1 MGRKKNKNKN
11 NKKNSVIIKQKNE
24 QIVNPSIIKGTKDN
38 NLIVSEKTES
48 KDKPDKY
55 SNTNIGNI
63 DIKKDEKS
71 YCPKNILLRFIDA
84 IIEKQILSKVFII
97 LFATFVFSYAYSN
110 IEEMNRKALSYIG
123 LILCMVVC
131 YVEILGIRDHLWII
145 EGSIPSSRRWREA
158 FFNPASLRKYKYR
171 RVIAIL
177 FAYVVFCYIY
187 KMKALMPAR
196 DILSFLGI
204 ILMITTV
211 YYEVLAIRDEV
222 NMISKSIKYL
232 IDEKKQG
239 LMNKKDNEEI

>member
-1 MGRKKNKNKN
+1 MGRKKNKK
-11 NKKNSVIIKQKNE
+11 NKKNVVGSKQKNE
-24 QIVNPSIIKGTKDN
+24 QIISQSIIKDTKAN
-38 NLIVSEKTES
+38 GLNVSEKAEN
-48 KDKPDKY
+48 KDQSDKY
-55 SNTNIGNI
+55 SNSNISNI
-63 DIKKDEKS
+63 DIKKYEQS
-71 YCPKNILLRFIDA
+71 SSQKNIFLRFVDA

-110 IEEMNRKALSYIG
+110 IEEMNRKALSYVG

-158 FFNPASLRKYKYR
+158 FFNPSSLRKYKFR

-187 KMKALMPAR
+187 KIKAFMPAR

-204 ILMITTV
+204 ILMITIV
-211 YYEVLAIRDEV
+211 YYEVLAVRDEV
-222 NMISKSIKYL
+222 NIISKSLQYL
-232 IDEKKQG
+232 IEEKKQG
-239 LMNKKDNEEI
+239 LLNKEDNEEI

>member
-97 LFATFVFSYAYSN
+97 LFATFIN
-110 IEEMNRKALSYIG
+110 Q
-123 LILCMVVC
+123 
-131 YVEILGIRDHLWII
+131 
-145 EGSIPSSRRWREA
+145 
-158 FFNPASLRKYKYR
+158 
-171 RVIAIL
+171 
-177 FAYVVFCYIY
+177 FCYIPNYY
-187 KMKALMPAR
+187 K
-196 DILSFLGI
+196 
-204 ILMITTV
+204 
-211 YYEVLAIRDEV
+211 
-222 NMISKSIKYL
+222 
-232 IDEKKQG
+232 
-239 LMNKKDNEEI
+239 